1 MICTESNDGEGPR
14 TSTSNSSV
22 TWFPADF
29 PSTVCSLTSGQKS
42 SLDETL
48 GKTPFLEK

>member
-1 MICTESNDGEGPR
+1 MICTESDDGEGPR
-14 TSTSNSSV
+14 TSTSV
-22 TWFPADF
+22 TWFPADLR
-29 PSTVCSLTSGQKS
+29 STVCSLTSGQMS